1 MQTITGYRSY
11 TSSSTTLRDTCIG
24 ATGSNRLIEFLYA
37 RKSWPLRLGPFL
49 RSTPGDPTSFA
60 ALDRGLLGLSP
71 FASGSKE
78 TAKGLSVWALRA

>member
-37 RKSWPLRLGPFL
+37 RKS
-49 RSTPGDPTSFA
+49 
-60 ALDRGLLGLSP
+60 
-71 FASGSKE
+71 
-78 TAKGLSVWALRA
+78 